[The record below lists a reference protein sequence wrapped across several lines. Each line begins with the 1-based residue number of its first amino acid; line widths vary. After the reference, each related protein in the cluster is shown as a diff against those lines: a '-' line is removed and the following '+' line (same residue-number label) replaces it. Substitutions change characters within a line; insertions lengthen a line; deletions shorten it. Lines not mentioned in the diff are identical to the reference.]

1 MGQSRHCCGSP
12 TEVGPMGLY
21 SSSDQQLAVVFV
33 TEALLRQL
41 GQRLPHRA
49 CAVFIAVGAMNE

>member
-1 MGQSRHCCGSP
+1 
-12 TEVGPMGLY
+12 MGLY

-49 CAVFIAVGAMNE
+49 CAVSIAIGAMNE